1 MIQDQ
6 KLRSNVRKKL
16 ENLQNLQ
23 KFWTVIKPRP
33 ANPSLLRL
41 FEAQGG

>member
-1 MIQDQ
+1 MIYDQ
-6 KLRSNVRKKL
+6 KLRLKLWKKL

-23 KFWTVIKPRP
+23 KFWTVVKPRP

-41 FEAQGG
+41 FEVQGG

>member
-1 MIQDQ
+1 MIYDQ
-6 KLRSNVRKKL
+6 KLRSKVWKQL

-23 KFWTVIKPRP
+23 KFWTVVKPRP
-33 ANPSLLRL
+33 ANPFSLRL